1 LLFGQPDFTQGAPNN
16 GGISETSIFQSIGI
30 AIAAEPGIL
39 SIADMGNNRILQF
52 PIINTILR
60 NQTVVF
66 PNGGVVARNS
76 TLDVKGELLVEG
88 TLLVDKTTVNITQ
101 DLQIDNSTL
110 LKVQTDAVGANVEIV
125 VARYASR
132 SDTSTFSA
140 IELVGEVS
148 ECNNVRPVYGLN
160 ALVLLADCGSDGAAE
175 GAPSLPPPV
184 VDGQTSPSSSSPR
197 TAVIAAS
204 VSCSILVGV
213 TIAIVIVVYYKKST
227 AARTKRMKEKLKK
240 QEMSTLNPHF
250 QNGEK

>member
-1 LLFGQPDFTQGAPNN
+1 MADGIAVDSIGGVLVSDSGNHRVTYYLPDRNDALLLFGQPDFTQGAPNN
-16 GGISETSIFQSIGI
+16 EGISETSIFQSIGI
-30 AIAAEPGIL
+30 A
-39 SIADMGNNRILQF
+39 IADMGNNRILQF

-160 ALVLLADCGSDGAAE
+160 ALVLLADCGSDCAAE
-175 GAPSLPPPV
+175 GAPT
-184 VDGQTSPSSSSPR
+184 TS
-197 TAVIAAS
+197 T
-204 VSCSILVGV
+204 SCSRWSDFSLFLLPAYRRYCRIRQLFYSCRCDHCHCDCSV
-213 TIAIVIVVYYKKST
+213 
-227 AARTKRMKEKLKK
+227 L
-240 QEMSTLNPHF
+240 
-250 QNGEK
+250 